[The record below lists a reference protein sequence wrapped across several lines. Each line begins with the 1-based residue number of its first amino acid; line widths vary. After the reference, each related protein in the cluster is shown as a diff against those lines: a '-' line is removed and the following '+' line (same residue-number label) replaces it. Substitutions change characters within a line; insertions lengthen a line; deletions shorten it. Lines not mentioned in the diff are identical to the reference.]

1 MSQVSDFAGKNAVD
15 FLRPACTFSSPTN
28 GDSDM
33 VSRHK
38 VESKHYV
45 EEVIQYAIKNR
56 KSFFEMEKWGARDI
70 PDKALYAYFIERIKA
85 VLH

>member
-1 MSQVSDFAGKNAVD
+1 
-15 FLRPACTFSSPTN
+15 
-28 GDSDM
+28 M

-45 EEVIQYAIKNR
+45 EEAIQDAIKNR
-56 KSFFEMEKWGARDI
+56 KSFFEMEQWGTREI
-70 PDKALYAYFIERIKA
+70 PDNALYAYFIERIKA